1 MSASKA
7 HKSHSIG
14 VSSRETGIK
23 LGALKPSLHQF
34 WISRINREQNG
45 KLW

>member
-1 MSASKA
+1 MSGSKTA
-7 HKSHSIG
+7 KGGSVH
-14 VSSRETGIK
+14 ETGIK

-45 KLW
+45 KLS